1 MPPFDIFHIINYI
14 GFPTLFALFLYI
26 LKRVMAL
33 NYGIQA
39 VLRDR
44 LRYLYKEYE
53 KRGWV
58 DLDDR
63 EDWVNMYNQYHTLGR
78 NGVMDDVKDKCLAL
92 PTHPSRDKK
101 SQD

>member
-1 MPPFDIFHIINYI
+1 MPPLDIFYILNFI

-63 EDWVNMYNQYHTLGR
+63 EDWINMYNQYHTLGR
-78 NGVMDDVKDKCLAL
+78 NGVMDDIEVKFLAL
-92 PTHPSRDKK
+92 PTHPSREKK

>member
-1 MPPFDIFHIINYI
+1 MPPLDIFYILNFI

-63 EDWVNMYNQYHTLGR
+63 EDWINMYNQYHTLGK
-78 NGVMDDVKDKCLAL
+78 NGVMDDVKNKLLAL
-92 PTHPSRDKK
+92 PTCPSRDKK
-101 SQD
+101 SPD